1 MATRNAK
8 APAKRSSGA
17 SKRLKAAKHS
27 QGGTLGKAPKRA
39 TRSKRPTGRRT
50 TLRVPSS
57 LDTELSRVSR
67 ELDISGNEAL
77 VRLAALGAE
86 RARSEREVRRVI
98 ERRHAAVMGSEA
110 IDPSAAFP
118 SAQEMREAILIDR
131 D

>member
-8 APAKRSSGA
+8 APAKLKGA
-17 SKRLKAAKHS
+17 SKRSKAARHGTFGKAAKQS
-27 QGGTLGKAPKRA
+27 TQ
-39 TRSKRPTGRRT
+39 SKRPTGRRT

-57 LDTELSRVSR
+57 LDTEVSRVSR

-77 VRLAALGAE
+77 MRLAVLGAE

-110 IDPSAAFP
+110 AGASTAFP

>member
-1 MATRNAK
+1 L
-8 APAKRSSGA
+8 G
-17 SKRLKAAKHS
+17 KAAKRTAH
-27 QGGTLGKAPKRA
+27 
-39 TRSKRPTGRRT
+39 SKRPTGRRT

-110 IDPSAAFP
+110 VDPSAAFPSAAFP

>member
-8 APAKRSSGA
+8 APAKRPNGA
-17 SKRLKAAKHS
+17 SKA
-27 QGGTLGKAPKRA
+27 TKRA
-39 TRSKRPTGRRT
+39 AQSKKPTSRRT

-67 ELDISGNEAL
+67 ELNISGNEAL

-98 ERRHAAVMGSEA
+98 ERRHAAVMGSEPV
-110 IDPSAAFP
+110 DSSATFP
-118 SAQEMREAILIDR
+118 SEQEMREAILIDR

>member
-8 APAKRSSGA
+8 APVKPKGA
-17 SKRLKAAKHS
+17 SKRSKAAKHG
-27 QGGTLGKAPKRA
+27 QGGTLGKATKQSTQR
-39 TRSKRPTGRRT
+39 KRPSGRRT
-50 TLRVPSS
+50 TLRVPNS

-110 IDPSAAFP
+110 VDPSAAFP
-118 SAQEMREAILIDR
+118 SEQEMREAILIDR